1 MSHDGKQN
9 ADLIEKDIACKRE
22 LQDSYEAYKKLF
34 IRAEEKLEE
43 MDFFV
48 APMLE
53 HRDALDHL
61 MRYFFLVSENSVT
74 QEAVEQLEKALGHE
88 YRAYFDVADYICITV
103 REKIAESLKRIPKRK
118 MKTVWETYSDVKNRV
133 VKISDE
139 ISEIRFERKGD
150 MDSVK
155 KYEGMLQ
162 EIFEIYD
169 DFICNIEPRLQS

>member
-1 MSHDGKQN
+1 MGDEGKKN
-9 ADLIEKDIACKRE
+9 VDLIKKDALCKKE
-22 LQDSYEAYKKLF
+22 LQDVYEAYKKLF

-43 MDFFV
+43 MGFFV

-61 MRYFFLVSENSVT
+61 MRYFSLVSEGEIT
-74 QEAVEQLEKALGHE
+74 EETLKQLEKAVGHE

-103 REKIAESLKRIPKRK
+103 REKIAESLKGISKRK
-118 MKTVWETYSDVKNRV
+118 MQSVWKEYSDVKRKV

-139 ISEIRFERKGD
+139 ISEIRYNRRGN

-155 KYEGMLQ
+155 KYDEMLK

-169 DFICNIEPRLQS
+169 DFICDIEPRLQT

>member
-1 MSHDGKQN
+1 M
-9 ADLIEKDIACKRE
+9 
-22 LQDSYEAYKKLF
+22 F

-103 REKIAESLKRIPKRK
+103 REKIAESLKGIPKRK
-118 MKTVWETYSDVKNRV
+118 MKTLWETYSDVKNKV